1 VSRDKAAAP
10 SITDGR
16 KSVENVKL
24 SSLRTSQKEHDVDE
38 LLQAS
43 LPLTNK
49 LPSVHTK
56 DEKNV
61 SQVDVLQFL
70 CSV

>member
-1 VSRDKAAAP
+1 VSRDRVTAP

-38 LLQAS
+38 LLQAY
-43 LPLTNK
+43 LPLADK
-49 LPSVHTK
+49 LPSAHTK